1 MKKLFASFFIFVFTL
16 TLALCSVGCA
26 KQCTYTFVDE
36 DGTVLSEGTGK
47 KGSTIV
53 APANPTKASTDE
65 FSYEFIGWDK
75 EVGKLESDI
84 TFIAQYKEVK
94 RKYTVKFLNHDESV
108 LKEESVEYGSL
119 PTAPATPTKAD
130 TDEFSYE
137 FVGWDKEVVAVTG
150 DVTYTAKFEQTKRK
164 YTYKFV
170 NFDGSVLK
178 EDKVDYGTL
187 LTIPAIPEKPETAEF
202 SYEFIGWD
210 KEVVAVTGDV
220 VYTAQYREVK
230 RQYTYKFVNFDGKVL
245 KSETVDYG
253 TLPTAPANPSRT
265 ATKEFTYTFS
275 GWDKEIVAVT
285 GDVVYTAVYQSTV
298 KEIKYTELAGKRI
311 SILGDSIS
319 TFYQD
324 GSPMNSY
331 YGQVGRFYYPT
342 YCQDVRTVDKT
353 WWGQLINNTNMILGV
368 NNSWSGSTAVGTDES
383 AGCSDARINTLI
395 QNGNPDI
402 VILYLGTNDL
412 CSGFS
417 VESFIAAYEM
427 ILSKIYN
434 LCATQVYVCTLGYT
448 EYTGMKYTEEGRI
461 AYNKAIR
468 AFAEKHNLGVIP
480 LDEYVQEDNYK
491 LYLND
496 YLHYKYKGTTLLS
509 QIFEKAICDYNSIE
523 YTGTIDVEHPEP
535 EPKGRVTIGAYNS
548 GVWDENVYKNSAIL
562 YSYDSLG
569 KGSSYL
575 YYYIVKIVKEG
586 DNYRVVGKKDINVA
600 ESFDSCDYYIMINS
614 ENPSNQ
620 FFKDVN
626 VNDLLTI
633 TGDITSGNCTFTLVE

>member
-1 MKKLFASFFIFVFTL
+1 MIS
-16 TLALCSVGCA
+16 
-26 KQCTYTFVDE
+26 
-36 DGTVLSEGTGK
+36 LSE
-47 KGSTIV
+47 
-53 APANPTKASTDE
+53 
-65 FSYEFIGWDK
+65 
-75 EVGKLESDI
+75 
-84 TFIAQYKEVK
+84 
-94 RKYTVKFLNHDESV
+94 
-108 LKEESVEYGSL
+108 VE
-119 PTAPATPTKAD
+119 
-130 TDEFSYE
+130 
-137 FVGWDKEVVAVTG
+137 
-150 DVTYTAKFEQTKRK
+150 
-164 YTYKFV
+164 
-170 NFDGSVLK
+170 
-178 EDKVDYGTL
+178 
-187 LTIPAIPEKPETAEF
+187 
-202 SYEFIGWD
+202 
-210 KEVVAVTGDV
+210 
-220 VYTAQYREVK
+220 
-230 RQYTYKFVNFDGKVL
+230 
-245 KSETVDYG
+245 YG
-253 TLPTAPANPSRT
+253 TLPTTPEDPTRPEDEKRT
-265 ATKEFTYTFS
+265 YEFVD
-275 GWDKEIVAVT
+275 WDKKIVPVT

>member
-16 TLALCSVGCA
+16 TLALCLVGCA
-26 KQCTYTFVDE
+26 KQCTYRFVNE
-36 DGTVLSEGTGK
+36 NGTVLSEGTGK

-170 NFDGSVLK
+170 NFDGSILK

-187 LTIPAIPEKPETAEF
+187 PNIPANPEKSGTAEF

-210 KEVVAVTGDV
+210 KEVVEVTGDV

-253 TLPTAPANPSRT
+253 TLPTAPTNPSRP

-275 GWDKEIVAVT
+275 GWDKEIVAVTGDVVYTAQYTSTKNKYTYKFVDFDGTILSEEEVEYGTLPTAPEDPTRPEDEKRTYEFIGWDKEIAPVT

-368 NNSWSGSTAVGTDES
+368 NNSWSGSTAIGTDES

-417 VESFIAAYEM
+417 VESFVAAYEM

-509 QIFEKAICDYNSIE
+509 QIF
-523 YTGTIDVEHPEP
+523 
-535 EPKGRVTIGAYNS
+535 
-548 GVWDENVYKNSAIL
+548 
-562 YSYDSLG
+562 
-569 KGSSYL
+569 
-575 YYYIVKIVKEG
+575 
-586 DNYRVVGKKDINVA
+586 
-600 ESFDSCDYYIMINS
+600 
-614 ENPSNQ
+614 
-620 FFKDVN
+620 
-626 VNDLLTI
+626 
-633 TGDITSGNCTFTLVE
+633 

>member
-16 TLALCSVGCA
+16 TLALCLVGCA

-53 APANPTKASTDE
+53 APTNPTKASTDE

-94 RKYTVKFLNHDESV
+94 RKYTVKFLNYDESV
-108 LKEESVEYGSL
+108 LKEESVEYGLL

-137 FVGWDKEVVAVTG
+137 FV
-150 DVTYTAKFEQTKRK
+150 
-164 YTYKFV
+164 
-170 NFDGSVLK
+170 
-178 EDKVDYGTL
+178 
-187 LTIPAIPEKPETAEF
+187 
-202 SYEFIGWD
+202 GWD

-253 TLPTAPANPSRT
+253 TLPTAPANPSRP

-383 AGCSDARINTLI
+383 AGCSDSRINTLI

>member
-16 TLALCSVGCA
+16 TLALCLVGCA
-26 KQCTYTFVDE
+26 KQCTYRFVNE
-36 DGTVLSEGTGK
+36 NGTVLSEGTGK

-170 NFDGSVLK
+170 NFDGSILK

-187 LTIPAIPEKPETAEF
+187 PNIPANPEKSGTAEF

-210 KEVVAVTGDV
+210 KEVVEVTGDV

-253 TLPTAPANPSRT
+253 TLPTAPTNPSRP

-275 GWDKEIVAVT
+275 GWDKEIVAVTGDVVYTAQYTSTKNKYTYKFVDFDGTILSEEEVEYGTLPTAPEDPTRPEDEKRTYEFIGWDKEIASVT

-417 VESFIAAYEM
+417 VESFVAAYEM

-496 YLHYKYKGTTLLS
+496 YLHYKYKGTTLL
-509 QIFEKAICDYNSIE
+509 
-523 YTGTIDVEHPEP
+523 
-535 EPKGRVTIGAYNS
+535 
-548 GVWDENVYKNSAIL
+548 
-562 YSYDSLG
+562 
-569 KGSSYL
+569 
-575 YYYIVKIVKEG
+575 
-586 DNYRVVGKKDINVA
+586 
-600 ESFDSCDYYIMINS
+600 
-614 ENPSNQ
+614 
-620 FFKDVN
+620 
-626 VNDLLTI
+626 
-633 TGDITSGNCTFTLVE
+633 

>member
-1 MKKLFASFFIFVFTL
+1 
-16 TLALCSVGCA
+16 
-26 KQCTYTFVDE
+26 
-36 DGTVLSEGTGK
+36 
-47 KGSTIV
+47 
-53 APANPTKASTDE
+53 
-65 FSYEFIGWDK
+65 
-75 EVGKLESDI
+75 
-84 TFIAQYKEVK
+84 
-94 RKYTVKFLNHDESV
+94 
-108 LKEESVEYGSL
+108 
-119 PTAPATPTKAD
+119 
-130 TDEFSYE
+130 
-137 FVGWDKEVVAVTG
+137 
-150 DVTYTAKFEQTKRK
+150 
-164 YTYKFV
+164 
-170 NFDGSVLK
+170 
-178 EDKVDYGTL
+178 
-187 LTIPAIPEKPETAEF
+187 
-202 SYEFIGWD
+202 
-210 KEVVAVTGDV
+210 
-220 VYTAQYREVK
+220 
-230 RQYTYKFVNFDGKVL
+230 
-245 KSETVDYG
+245 
-253 TLPTAPANPSRT
+253 
-265 ATKEFTYTFS
+265 
-275 GWDKEIVAVT
+275 
-285 GDVVYTAVYQSTV
+285 
-298 KEIKYTELAGKRI
+298 
-311 SILGDSIS
+311 
-319 TFYQD
+319 
-324 GSPMNSY
+324 MNSY

-468 AFAEKHNLGVIP
+468 VFAEKHNLGVIP

>member
-16 TLALCSVGCA
+16 TLALCLVGCA
-26 KQCTYTFVDE
+26 KQCTYRFVNE
-36 DGTVLSEGTGK
+36 NGTVLSEGTGK

-75 EVGKLESDI
+75 KVGKLESDI

-187 LTIPAIPEKPETAEF
+187 PTIPANPKKSGTAEF

-210 KEVVAVTGDV
+210 KEVVEVTGDV

-253 TLPTAPANPSRT
+253 TLPTAPTNPSRPEDEKRT
-265 ATKEFTYTFS
+265 YEFI
-275 GWDKEIVAVT
+275 GWDKEIAPVT

-417 VESFIAAYEM
+417 VESFVAAYEM

>member
-16 TLALCSVGCA
+16 TLALCLVGCA
-26 KQCTYTFVDE
+26 KQCTYRFVNE
-36 DGTVLSEGTGK
+36 NGTVLSEGTGK

-75 EVGKLESDI
+75 E
-84 TFIAQYKEVK
+84 IA
-94 RKYTVKFLNHDESV
+94 
-108 LKEESVEYGSL
+108 
-119 PTAPATPTKAD
+119 P
-130 TDEFSYE
+130 
-137 FVGWDKEVVAVTG
+137 
-150 DVTYTAKFEQTKRK
+150 
-164 YTYKFV
+164 
-170 NFDGSVLK
+170 
-178 EDKVDYGTL
+178 
-187 LTIPAIPEKPETAEF
+187 
-202 SYEFIGWD
+202 
-210 KEVVAVTGDV
+210 
-220 VYTAQYREVK
+220 
-230 RQYTYKFVNFDGKVL
+230 
-245 KSETVDYG
+245 
-253 TLPTAPANPSRT
+253 
-265 ATKEFTYTFS
+265 
-275 GWDKEIVAVT
+275 VT

-298 KEIKYTELAGKRI
+298 KEIKYTELAGKII

-383 AGCSDARINTLI
+383 AGCSDSRINTLI

-468 AFAEKHNLGVIP
+468 VFAEKHNLGVIP

>member
-16 TLALCSVGCA
+16 TLALCLVGCA
-26 KQCTYTFVDE
+26 KQCTYRFVNE
-36 DGTVLSEGTGK
+36 NGTVLSEGTGK

-285 GDVVYTAVYQSTV
+285 GDVVYTAQYTSTKNKYTYKFVDFDGTILSEEEVEYGTLPTAPEDPTRPEDEKRTYEFIGWDKEIAPVTGDVVYTAVYQSTV
-298 KEIKYTELAGKRI
+298 KEIKYTELAGKII

-417 VESFIAAYEM
+417 VESFIAAYE
-427 ILSKIYN
+427 I
-434 LCATQVYVCTLGYT
+434 V
-448 EYTGMKYTEEGRI
+448 
-461 AYNKAIR
+461 
-468 AFAEKHNLGVIP
+468 
-480 LDEYVQEDNYK
+480 
-491 LYLND
+491 
-496 YLHYKYKGTTLLS
+496 
-509 QIFEKAICDYNSIE
+509 
-523 YTGTIDVEHPEP
+523 
-535 EPKGRVTIGAYNS
+535 RVH
-548 GVWDENVYKNSAIL
+548 
-562 YSYDSLG
+562 
-569 KGSSYL
+569 
-575 YYYIVKIVKEG
+575 
-586 DNYRVVGKKDINVA
+586 
-600 ESFDSCDYYIMINS
+600 
-614 ENPSNQ
+614 
-620 FFKDVN
+620 
-626 VNDLLTI
+626 
-633 TGDITSGNCTFTLVE
+633 

>member
-16 TLALCSVGCA
+16 TLALCLVGCA
-26 KQCTYTFVDE
+26 KQCTYRFVNE
-36 DGTVLSEGTGK
+36 NGTVLSEGTGK

-137 FVGWDKEVVAVTG
+137 FVGWDKE
-150 DVTYTAKFEQTKRK
+150 
-164 YTYKFV
+164 
-170 NFDGSVLK
+170 
-178 EDKVDYGTL
+178 
-187 LTIPAIPEKPETAEF
+187 I
-202 SYEFIGWD
+202 
-210 KEVVAVTGDV
+210 
-220 VYTAQYREVK
+220 
-230 RQYTYKFVNFDGKVL
+230 
-245 KSETVDYG
+245 
-253 TLPTAPANPSRT
+253 AP
-265 ATKEFTYTFS
+265 
-275 GWDKEIVAVT
+275 VT

-417 VESFIAAYEM
+417 VESFVAAYEM

-548 GVWDENVYKNSAIL
+548 GVWDENVYKNSTIL